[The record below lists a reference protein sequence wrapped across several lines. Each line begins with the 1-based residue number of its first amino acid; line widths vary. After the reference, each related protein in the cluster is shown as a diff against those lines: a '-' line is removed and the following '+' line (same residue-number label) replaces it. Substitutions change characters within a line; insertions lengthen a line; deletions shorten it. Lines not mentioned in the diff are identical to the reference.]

1 MVRRPPPISL
11 RIRSAEASQLA
22 RGLLLRLS
30 EEELQWQATKA
41 SISISEMASIAAA
54 KLDQMSAR
62 DRDRWR
68 AECKQ
73 VQAFLEKIKARGI

>member
-1 MVRRPPPISL
+1 MPP
-11 RIRSAEASQLA
+11 
-22 RGLLLRLS
+22 
-30 EEELQWQATKA
+30 KA